1 MSFCSLVRGHPISPM
16 WAILSPSA
24 SRIWIRFGPRSAPCS
39 GSCQVSIFVMENG
52 FFVPLCFKVTA
63 SVYPW
68 SPCSWLQSTMSAVRE
83 SGASPGTVFGPYGSK
98 TMEKPSFSMV
108 KQEWPFQVIEIEFI
122 IMSSSRAVRNDWAD
136 DYILS
141 WNARRFNGRK
151 ARSHLCQSGKFMW
164 SVLEK
169 SGAAAV

>member
-1 MSFCSLVRGHPISPM
+1 MHRDHNAGSEVIHHSLRLRRVDRIVTAHRIRIASRCFNMSFCSLVRGHPISPM

-68 SPCSWLQSTMSAVRE
+68 SLCSWLQSTMSAVRE

-98 TMEKPSFSMV
+98 TMEKPSF
-108 KQEWPFQVIEIEFI
+108 QW
-122 IMSSSRAVRNDWAD
+122 
-136 DYILS
+136 
-141 WNARRFNGRK
+141 
-151 ARSHLCQSGKFMW
+151 
-164 SVLEK
+164 
-169 SGAAAV
+169 